1 MSAKCPLHLD
11 GILPSWLHQPTKLFC
26 YNFSSTFLVN
36 LKIRAFATIMCRINE
51 LSWSFNNKFSTTRY
65 MKVKRTGI
73 TEILRRIWLFSAN
86 KIKKSPNHLVNNQL
100 NSSFRHII
108 VTHLWWNVACFYLM
122 TINQIM
128 LFLIAISISKFCF
141 YNYKET
147 YFWPIFLTTPRPQI
161 SSI

>member
-1 MSAKCPLHLD
+1 MSLLYYFLTVNMMYRTP
-11 GILPSWLHQPTKLFC
+11 IWLCL
-26 YNFSSTFLVN
+26 YNLALTNFIV
-36 LKIRAFATIMCRINE
+36 TITYRNDE
-51 LSWSFNNKFSTTRY
+51 LSWLFINRLSATRY
-65 MKVKRTGI
+65 MKVKRMGI